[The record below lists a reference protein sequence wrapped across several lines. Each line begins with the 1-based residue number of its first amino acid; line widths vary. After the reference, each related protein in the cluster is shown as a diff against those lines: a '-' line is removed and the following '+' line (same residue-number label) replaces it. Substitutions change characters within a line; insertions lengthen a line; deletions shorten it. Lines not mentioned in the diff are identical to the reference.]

1 MYVRLA
7 RFEGGDPSDI
17 EAEAEQIRQDI
28 EAAGSGSATH
38 YLPPE
43 LARVTRR
50 MELFLDREQG
60 AIAVVVHCDTAQ
72 DAAEADRI
80 LSGMQPRRSGW
91 GRRVSVGVYEVVLD
105 EATQVRRAA

>member
-7 RFEGGDPSDI
+7 RFEGGDLSDI

-28 EAAGSGSATH
+28 EVAGSGSATH

-50 MELFLDREQG
+50 MELLLDREQG
-60 AIAVVVHCDTAQ
+60 AIAVIVSCDTAQ

-80 LSGMQPRRSGW
+80 LSGIQPRRSGW

-105 EATQVRRAA
+105 EVTEARRAA

>member
-1 MYVRLA
+1 MYARLA
-7 RFEGGDPSDI
+7 RFEGGDLSDI
-17 EAEAEQIRQDI
+17 EAEAEQIKEDI
-28 EAAGSGSATH
+28 ETVGSGGATH

-60 AIAVVVHCDTAQ
+60 AVAVVVYCDTAQ

-80 LSGMQPRRSGW
+80 LTGMQPRRSGW
-91 GRRVSVGVYEVVLD
+91 GRRVSADVYEVVVD
-105 EATQVRRAA
+105 QATQGRRAA